1 MHGPGVIAML
11 HPTFYDSAL
20 RWMSRVA
27 KPSPAA
33 SARLAPQLVAA
44 LLNPSLV
51 TARRRARL
59 AADPVMSPSRQRAW
73 PELLQLV
80 PIVCL
85 ALPFIVKGEVNLGQA
100 GTGFLVATALAI
112 PISIVVV
119 LRGYL
124 LNPILIGTHL
134 WLALGAA
141 AFGLEIPTLVRW
153 LAETQA
159 FGLFLAAAIVGA
171 AATLFHRYGF
181 IATPSE
187 DARWVRRASLGL
199 LALSLVAV
207 AWAWLFRH
215 DVRLGGGLPFIVLN
229 VVRRVLCVR
238 GQRREP
244 SHRPAS

>member
-1 MHGPGVIAML
+1 MCGPGVLAV
-11 HPTFYDSAL
+11 PTCHDSTL
-20 RWMSRVA
+20 RWMSPNNEATAGRIRSPRPRA
-27 KPSPAA
+27 FRNPIEPSPR
-33 SARLAPQLVAA
+33 SPA
-44 LLNPSLV
+44 LPCY
-51 TARRRARL
+51 ARR
-59 AADPVMSPSRQRAW
+59 PSVMSPSRQRAW

-80 PIVCL
+80 PIISL

-124 LNPILIGTHL
+124 LNPILVGTHL
-134 WLALGAA
+134 WLALGAV
-141 AFGLEIPTLVRW
+141 AFGLDIQALVGW

-159 FGLFLAAAIVGA
+159 FGLFLAAALVGA

-181 IATPSE
+181 VATRSE
-187 DARWVRRASLGL
+187 DAPWVRRASLGL
-199 LALSLVAV
+199 LALSVVVLG
-207 AWAWLFRH
+207 WAWLFRH

-238 GQRREP
+238 GQRRAP
-244 SHRPAS
+244 GQLVAG